1 MMFLR
6 FRPKGQ
12 KDAQGS
18 ISPLRVRIDGVGA
31 PGVCFH
37 VVFELVVQIPTQLQ
51 DNICA
56 RMCGRS
62 DWEDV
67 RQVALRVHFCR
78 FCRPPENY
86 TTSRQN
92 YTTWRSSRRTNYTT
106 RPEHYT
112 TFGPQMSIEVYAF
125 GLFFLPR
132 CVMKCSALPNLPF
145 FVHAEREELD
155 ETAQG
160 CSRIVWRF
168 RTSKRCA
175 RFEFPPSGSYKRSLS
190 S

>member
-86 TTSRQN
+86 TTSRQH
-92 YTTWRSSRRTNYTT
+92 YTTWRSSRRKNYTT
-106 RPEHYT
+106 RPENYT
-112 TFGPQMSIEVYAF
+112 TFGPQMSIEVYVFGRFLSPEMSDEVLSVAKPAF
-125 GLFFLPR
+125 F
-132 CVMKCSALPNLPF
+132 
-145 FVHAEREELD
+145 
-155 ETAQG
+155 
-160 CSRIVWRF
+160 
-168 RTSKRCA
+168 
-175 RFEFPPSGSYKRSLS
+175 GSCRKLGA
-190 S
+190 